1 MRAQKTR
8 PVRSAD
14 PSLSPEAN
22 RVLTEEL
29 REAVGSDR
37 LQSDE
42 RRGPQRPRATIQAGG
57 EVAAALSANRL
68 ALGLI
73 GGVLLV
79 TGVIATVAT
88 GSIWALLAALGVHA
102 VVTVVVVM
110 WFLRTTM
117 VVEHMDPARAA
128 VLEQEGVADPDALL
142 TALAED
148 YRADDDQ
155 RKRTEVTPSA
165 EPTRPD
171 PGDDVVG
178 WGLLLTAFGAS
189 LAILIVG
196 GDGIWLLPAIVVPL
210 CAAWAVGQFVARR
223 RSHAAAHGARR
234 GTPAGESALSVS
246 ALAVLTGIAVVAF
259 MVAVTFAFDGS

>member
-1 MRAQKTR
+1 MRALRTR

-37 LQSDE
+37 VRSDE
-42 RRGPQRPRATIQAGG
+42 RREPQRPHAEIHARGD
-57 EVAAALSANRL
+57 VAAALSANRL

-88 GSIWALLAALGVHA
+88 GSLWALFAAVGVHA

-117 VVEHMDPARAA
+117 IVEHMDPAKAA
-128 VLEQEGVADPDALL
+128 VLEEEGVADPDLLL

-148 YRADDDQ
+148 YRAGEQ
-155 RKRTEVTPSA
+155 RERTQMTPAS

-178 WGLLLTAFGAS
+178 WGLLLTALVAS
-189 LAILIVG
+189 LAIPLVIG
-196 GDGIWLLPAIVVPL
+196 GQGIWLLPAIVVPL
-210 CAAWAVGQFVARR
+210 CVAWVVGQFVTRR
-223 RSHAAAHGARR
+223 RSQALGDRR
-234 GTPAGESALSVS
+234 GAPAGQSALSVS
-246 ALAVLTGIAVVAF
+246 TLAVLTGVGLVAF
-259 MVAVTFAFDGS
+259 MVAVTFAFDGI